1 MSGTLKGKF
10 RCKNP
15 EKYRGN
21 AGEIIY
27 RSSWEMKFCDWCD
40 KNEKVEWWQS
50 EEKRI
55 RYYDPVQKKWRTYF
69 PDFYLGYR
77 GSDGILREELVEVKP
92 WRQVKGPPENPKRR
106 SKAWVNEVQTYVTN
120 QAKWKAAMEWCEDRG
135 SNFRLITE
143 KDEPKWMM
151 R

>member
-10 RCKNP
+10 RPKNP

-27 RSSWEMKFCDWCD
+27 LSSWEMKFCDWCD

-55 RYYDPVQKKWRTYF
+55 RYFAPVQQKWRTYF

-106 SKAWVNEVQTYVTN
+106 SKAWLNEVHTYVTN

>member
-10 RCKNP
+10 RPKNP

-69 PDFYLGYR
+69 PDFYYNT
-77 GSDGILREELVEVKP
+77 EE
-92 WRQVKGPPENPKRR
+92 
-106 SKAWVNEVQTYVTN
+106 
-120 QAKWKAAMEWCEDRG
+120 AMA
-135 SNFRLITE
+135 SSE
-143 KDEPKWMM
+143 KNW
-151 R
+151 

>member
-10 RCKNP
+10 RPKNP

-77 GSDGILREELVEVKP
+77 GREELVEVKP
-92 WRQVKGPPENPKRR
+92 WRQVKGPPENPKRK